1 MEGSGVPWAETGVDA
16 AAGCAACSDGCGA
29 AASTSAGARESGLNT
44 DADMV
49 FSLRVAEQACC
60 GAGVLRS
67 RKLEKAL
74 AGTKTAVMANPDG
87 RWCSDCAGRGSAAR
101 GVHHQITTFLSSPRT
116 IASPALQSKAS
127 ANAGMFDGAPTDR
140 QPARA
145 RSVVCMGLS
154 RSYGGPW
161 RRPTAPPPRQ
171 TLRARTSR
179 RL

>member
-1 MEGSGVPWAETGVDA
+1 MRRRPPMTTRTDTIFPYTTLFRS
-16 AAGCAACSDGCGA
+16 
-29 AASTSAGARESGLNT
+29 RESGLNA

-74 AGTKTAVMANPDG
+74 AGTKTAVVANPDG

-116 IASPALQSKAS
+116 IASPALQSK
-127 ANAGMFDGAPTDR
+127 
-140 QPARA
+140 
-145 RSVVCMGLS
+145 RSEEH
-154 RSYGGPW
+154 
-161 RRPTAPPPRQ
+161 
-171 TLRARTSR
+171 TSDLQSLMR
-179 RL
+179 I